1 MTVGPDVHRFAH
13 AAMATT
19 FEVRCAHPDARYA
32 RQAAEAAFALVERL
46 EQEQSRFIANSD
58 VARINALDAG
68 AGTRVSPQTMECLE
82 IARRMYEITGGA
94 FDVSLGSGLERL
106 DLLVEDLTVVAREA
120 GARLD
125 LGGIGKGYAV
135 DRVAELLLEWD
146 VPRALVHGGWSSV
159 VALEPPPEADG
170 WALTLS
176 APDEAD
182 PRVLVRLSA
191 RQKALSA
198 SGTRKGDHIL
208 DPHTGTPVA
217 RRAVWVGLDRREG
230 AEAGSPAA
238 TTETL
243 STAFMVLA
251 IEQAEELCRFAG
263 VEAWIFEQDRMI
275 HLTPGARADK
285 DAS

>member
-1 MTVGPDVHRFAH
+1 
-13 AAMATT
+13 
-19 FEVRCAHPDARYA
+19 
-32 RQAAEAAFALVERL
+32 
-46 EQEQSRFIANSD
+46 
-58 VARINALDAG
+58 VARINALEPG
-68 AGTRVSPQTMECLE
+68 AATRVSPHTMECLH
-82 IARRMYEITGGA
+82 IARRMYEVTGGA

-106 DLLVEDLTVVAREA
+106 DLIDPELTVVAREG

-159 VALEPPPEADG
+159 VALAPPPESEG

-191 RQKALSA
+191 REKALSA
-198 SGTRKGDHIL
+198 SGTRKGDHIR
-208 DPHTGTPVA
+208 DPRTGQPA
-217 RRAVWVGLDRREG
+217 RRRAVWVGRERG
-230 AEAGSPAA
+230 GEAEGGSPAA
-238 TTETL
+238 LAETL
-243 STAFMVLA
+243 STAFMLLST
-251 IEQAEELCRFAG
+251 AEAARLCRSTGA
-263 VEAWIFEQDRMI
+263 EAWVFEEDRLI
-275 HLTPGARADK
+275 HLTADAVPDK